1 MVAHLTEVWIVD
13 SCTERVIM
21 ASHTPDRPSGLTTT
35 TDRRGGASGRRPHL
49 ELCDVLIAED
59 TERVG
64 RLKDVQYRRPVV
76 GKTLREGKLDCDLL
90 N

>member
-1 MVAHLTEVWIVD
+1 
-13 SCTERVIM
+13 M

-35 TDRRGGASGRRPHL
+35 TSYSRRGGASGRRPHL

-76 GKTLREGKLDCDLL
+76 GKTLREWELDCDLL
-90 N
+90 NEDMLKDVPRA